1 MSGRSQADGQ
11 NVSEDFPISWRYLLG
26 RARHALTLDEQRIIE
41 EMIGPVERVSHDH
54 AILRDGELADRST
67 YLIEGFMAR
76 TIERDGRRHIVSMH
90 VPGDFVDLHAFAL
103 KRLDHSVVAIGP
115 AKVGY
120 VPHPKLVQ
128 VVAAH
133 PHLSRMLWFSTLL
146 EAAIHREWILT
157 MEHLPIEGRLAHL
170 MAELWHRLSFVG
182 LGDEDGFNLPL
193 TQVEIADACGTTP
206 IHLNRV
212 VRSLREAGIMELSRG
227 RVTILDRPRLEQAGK
242 FRPDYLY
249 GEGHLKLGDELSK

>member
-1 MSGRSQADGQ
+1 MS
-11 NVSEDFPISWRYLLG
+11 EEFPLSWRYLLG
-26 RARHALTLDEQRIIE
+26 RARHALTHEEQRIIE
-41 EMIGPVERVSHDH
+41 GMIGPVERVSHDH
-54 AILRDGELADRST
+54 EILRDGELAHRST

-76 TIERDGRRHIVSMH
+76 TIKRDGRRHIVSMH
-90 VPGDFVDLHAFAL
+90 VSGDFADLHAFAL
-103 KRLDHSVVAIGP
+103 KRLDHTVVAIGP

-120 VPHPKLVQ
+120 VSHAKLEQ
-128 VVAAH
+128 IVASH

-146 EAAIHREWILT
+146 DAAIHREWILT

-212 VRSLREAGIMELSRG
+212 VRSLREARIMELSRG
-227 RVTILDRPRLEQAGK
+227 RVTILDRARLEQAGK

-249 GEGHLKLGDELSK
+249 GEGHLKLRDELSK